1 MLFSGSRAVASCA
14 ALAAYSWLGGWRMKE
29 AARAPRGGGGGGSP
43 SADGADAAIGSS
55 PSSSASRCG
64 DRTSGGGWLGA
75 VLRAAV
81 GGAMPNTCD
90 LIESARRSTT
100 DLRFQR
106 QCGSRSSEDMVN
118 VSARFDSAET
128 R

>member
-1 MLFSGSRAVASCA
+1 
-14 ALAAYSWLGGWRMKE
+14 MKEE
-29 AARAPRGGGGGGSP
+29 AARAPRKGASP
-43 SADGADAAIGSS
+43 SADGVDAAIGSS
-55 PSSSASRCG
+55 PSSSASSCG

-75 VLRAAV
+75 ALRAAV

-90 LIESARRSTT
+90 LIESATRSTT

-106 QCGSRSSEDMVN
+106 QCGSRSSDDMVN
-118 VSARFDSAET
+118 SKYPRLESVET